1 MQKGASTL
9 TKTIDQKV
17 IKKKKSYRE
26 AGGIT
31 IGHKLIFKRKKS
43 YKR

>member
-17 IKKKKSYRE
+17 IKKKKSLQRRWSLTNNWPQ
-26 AGGIT
+26 AN
-31 IGHKLIFKRKKS
+31 F
-43 YKR
+43 